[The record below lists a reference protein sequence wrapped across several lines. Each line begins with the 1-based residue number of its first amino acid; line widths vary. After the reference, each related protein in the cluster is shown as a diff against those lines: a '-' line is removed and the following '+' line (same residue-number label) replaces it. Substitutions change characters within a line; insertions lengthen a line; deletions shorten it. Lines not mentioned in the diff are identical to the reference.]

1 MDSRISKAFAKSTL
15 AHEFQHLLHYNYTGK
30 GRKFNE
36 GMSEVASVITGTGF
50 PGFNPGSYLSRVGDT
65 GWAFELDGSHYSMGG
80 LFVLYFAEQLG
91 YASLLKFQEIDASDL
106 NAFQR
111 LLNIYN
117 TGKSVKSWFKQWHIA
132 NLLNDKTIN
141 PLYGYDYDR
150 VGRANINNLHTT
162 GQVQSDNIN
171 VYNYDVNYI
180 KFTTSADSLPITFCS
195 SSMMVPAY
203 QSLEFTGD
211 TSFTIKTLENNQK
224 HIVKDAS
231 SKVKEVVFVVSNVNP
246 VAATYTYKSEGEN
259 SGGWFGD
266 IEIAYDDGVVDAFQ
280 LSSGGSFGYFGC
292 GGRIDCGF
300 GVAFDPQVAENQL
313 ISASINM
320 GFAQDF
326 SSGSDIPA
334 SADKDFDLHIWRVV
348 DDNGGVVDVMP
359 PIKIDAKERGI
370 SGIGWV
376 NIDLTPYAEYLT
388 NLGEIIIGGV
398 EDDTLG
404 VYFGMSSDS
413 PNKNYTYI
421 YGSNTVGP
429 ITNTTV
435 SGGDQLDGWNLMFRT
450 NWLVK
455 NTTVPDLHA
464 GFMQHSV
471 FNDQMKIY
479 ILGNSVFND
488 EELNVYVTNENE
500 VEYLVTAPLASSNST
515 ISSSYKLKNSG
526 SLDIRVSGSYLYSAL
541 PFDTTFKYNVGYADL
556 TKPLAAA
563 SRDGRYKLTLAENSF
578 DERTYVVIGKNSH
591 LKNNE
596 MINQNVLSDIY
607 TVGPIDMNLNTPGHI
622 SFEIDQLNSNVS
634 IGYWDGDSW
643 RELQSYVTE
652 DKKSVFAYS
661 DMLGH
666 FALIEKGSGAP
677 LSTVEEMSVP
687 TKYALSQNYPNPF
700 NPETRISYD
709 IVSRGMV
716 SIVVYDILG
725 RKIVDLVNE
734 IKVPGRYNV
743 LWNGNDAL
751 GNPVGSGVYLYQLKS
766 GQFSKTRKMVIS
778 R

>member
-1 MDSRISKAFAKSTL
+1 
-15 AHEFQHLLHYNYTGK
+15 
-30 GRKFNE
+30 
-36 GMSEVASVITGTGF
+36 
-50 PGFNPGSYLSRVGDT
+50 
-65 GWAFELDGSHYSMGG
+65 
-80 LFVLYFAEQLG
+80 
-91 YASLLKFQEIDASDL
+91 
-106 NAFQR
+106 
-111 LLNIYN
+111 
-117 TGKSVKSWFKQWHIA
+117 
-132 NLLNDKTIN
+132 
-141 PLYGYDYDR
+141 
-150 VGRANINNLHTT
+150 
-162 GQVQSDNIN
+162 
-171 VYNYDVNYI
+171 
-180 KFTTSADSLPITFCS
+180 
-195 SSMMVPAY
+195 MMVPAY

-231 SKVKEVVFVVSNVNP
+231 SKVKEVVFIVSNVNP

-421 YGSNTVGP
+421 YGGNTVGP

-471 FNDQMKIY
+471 FNDQMKVY
-479 ILGNSVFND
+479 ILGNTVFND

-563 SRDGRYKLTLAENSF
+563 SRDDRYKLTLAENSF
-578 DERTYVVIGKNSH
+578 DEKTYVVIGKNSH
-591 LKNNE
+591 LKNSE

-607 TVGPIDMNLNTPGHI
+607 TAGPVDMNLNTPGHI

-687 TKYALSQNYPNPF
+687 TQYALNQNYPNPF

-709 IVSRGMV
+709 IISSGMV
-716 SIVVYDILG
+716 SIIVYDILG

-734 IKVPGRYNV
+734 IKTPGRYNV
-743 LWNGNDAL
+743 L
-751 GNPVGSGVYLYQLKS
+751 
-766 GQFSKTRKMVIS
+766 
-778 R
+778 

>member
-1 MDSRISKAFAKSTL
+1 MFANLYSGVAGYFTSRDQGDGAGSNKRDLLYMDSRISKAFAKSTL

-180 KFTTSADSLPITFCS
+180 KFTTSADSLPITFNS

-326 SSGSDIPA
+326 SSGSAIPA

-421 YGSNTVGP
+421 YGGNTVGP

-455 NTTVPDLHA
+455 NTTAPDLHA

-578 DERTYVVIGKNSH
+578 DEKTYVVIGKNSH
-591 LKNNE
+591 LKNEE

-607 TVGPIDMNLNTPGHI
+607 TVGPIDKNLNTPARSI
-622 SFEIDQLNSNVS
+622 KIFINRTNCID
-634 IGYWDGDSW
+634 I
-643 RELQSYVTE
+643 R
-652 DKKSVFAYS
+652 
-661 DMLGH
+661 
-666 FALIEKGSGAP
+666 
-677 LSTVEEMSVP
+677 
-687 TKYALSQNYPNPF
+687 
-700 NPETRISYD
+700 
-709 IVSRGMV
+709 
-716 SIVVYDILG
+716 
-725 RKIVDLVNE
+725 
-734 IKVPGRYNV
+734 
-743 LWNGNDAL
+743 
-751 GNPVGSGVYLYQLKS
+751 
-766 GQFSKTRKMVIS
+766 
-778 R
+778 

>member
-1 MDSRISKAFAKSTL
+1 M
-15 AHEFQHLLHYNYTGK
+15 
-30 GRKFNE
+30 
-36 GMSEVASVITGTGF
+36 
-50 PGFNPGSYLSRVGDT
+50 
-65 GWAFELDGSHYSMGG
+65 
-80 LFVLYFAEQLG
+80 
-91 YASLLKFQEIDASDL
+91 
-106 NAFQR
+106 
-111 LLNIYN
+111 
-117 TGKSVKSWFKQWHIA
+117 
-132 NLLNDKTIN
+132 
-141 PLYGYDYDR
+141 
-150 VGRANINNLHTT
+150 
-162 GQVQSDNIN
+162 
-171 VYNYDVNYI
+171 YI
-180 KFTTSADSLPITFCS
+180 FTTSAESLPITFSS

-300 GVAFDPQVAENQL
+300 GVAFDPEVAENQL

-326 SSGSDIPA
+326 SSGSAIPA

-421 YGSNTVGP
+421 YGGNTVGP

-500 VEYLVTAPLASSNST
+500 VEYLVTAPLALSNST

-578 DERTYVVIGKNSH
+578 DEKTYVVIAKNSH

-634 IGYWDGDSW
+634 IGHWDGDSW

-661 DMLGH
+661 DMLGY
-666 FALIEKGSGAP
+666 FALIEKGSGAT
-677 LSTVEEMSVP
+677 LSTVKEMSVP
-687 TKYALSQNYPNPF
+687 TRYALSQNYPNPF

-709 IVSRGMV
+709 IISSGMV
-716 SIVVYDILG
+716 SIIVYDILG

-734 IKVPGRYNV
+734 SKVPGRYNV

>member
-1 MDSRISKAFAKSTL
+1 
-15 AHEFQHLLHYNYTGK
+15 
-30 GRKFNE
+30 
-36 GMSEVASVITGTGF
+36 MSEVASVITGTGF

-180 KFTTSADSLPITFCS
+180 KFTTSADSLPITFSS

-246 VAATYTYKSEGEN
+246 VAATYNYVSEGEN

-326 SSGSDIPA
+326 SSGSAIPA

-421 YGSNTVGP
+421 YGGNTVGP

-578 DERTYVVIGKNSH
+578 DEKTYVVIGKNSH

-607 TVGPIDMNLNTPGHI
+607 TVGPIDMNLNTPGYI
-622 SFEIDQLNSNVS
+622 SFEIDQLNSSVS

-687 TKYALSQNYPNPF
+687 TQYALSQNYPNPF

-709 IVSRGMV
+709 IISSGMV
-716 SIVVYDILG
+716 SIIVYDILG

-734 IKVPGRYNV
+734 IKTPGRYNV

>member
-1 MDSRISKAFAKSTL
+1 MPKSTL

-180 KFTTSADSLPITFCS
+180 KFTTSADSLPITFSS
-195 SSMMVPAY
+195 SSMMVPDY

-326 SSGSDIPA
+326 SSGSAIPA

-421 YGSNTVGP
+421 YGGNTVGP

-578 DERTYVVIGKNSH
+578 DEKTYVVIGKNSH

-687 TKYALSQNYPNPF
+687 TQYALSQNYPNPF

-709 IVSRGMV
+709 IVSSGMV

-734 IKVPGRYNV
+734 IK
-743 LWNGNDAL
+743 
-751 GNPVGSGVYLYQLKS
+751 SS
-766 GQFSKTRKMVIS
+766 RKV
-778 R
+778 